1 MKKATKCINT
11 LLNSAINHNDQKH
24 YEINRKSI
32 KSYKKSLTKYKNRY
46 IVIVRKPFSVGG
58 NLMVSINDVA
68 NRAGVAKSTVSK
80 VLNNYSLVSDETRAK
95 VEKAAEEL
103 GYVPNTVAVSLSKK
117 EFNRIG
123 LIVDIRHNSQF
134 LDEISMQYL
143 TGAFEKSKEYK
154 IEVVTFFTSQFDG
167 MRSREVT
174 NLLKSQRINCII
186 IYNLSIENKNLYKII
201 DKQEFY
207 CVLVDSPIVNEKT
220 SSVSMDHFMA
230 QYDVAKKT
238 LDENDYIDKILYI
251 AGGAGGYIAEQRLDA
266 VKKLQ
271 KEYGFE
277 LTIKYGDF
285 NEYKAR
291 EIALKYAKK
300 IDIIICASDLMAIGV
315 VFALVEMDIFR
326 PVCGFDGI
334 RLMGYARI
342 AMNTVR
348 QDFNLKSKQ
357 AFDELKRL
365 LDGEQGRH
373 TKIPYE
379 VCRIDYL
386 DVVKKQDNT
395 PAIDEKAKTN
405 KKIED
410 KKR

>member
-1 MKKATKCINT
+1 
-11 LLNSAINHNDQKH
+11 
-24 YEINRKSI
+24 
-32 KSYKKSLTKYKNRY
+32 
-46 IVIVRKPFSVGG
+46 
-58 NLMVSINDVA
+58 MVSINDVA
-68 NRAGVAKSTVSK
+68 SRAGVAKSTVSK

-291 EIALKYAKK
+291 QIALKHAKK

-342 AMNTVR
+342 SMNTVR

-365 LDGEQGRH
+365 LDGKQGRH
-373 TKIPYE
+373 TQIPYE

-386 DVVKKQDNT
+386 DVVQKQDNNPT
-395 PAIDEKAKTN
+395 VNEKTKTN

-410 KKR
+410 KKQKQ